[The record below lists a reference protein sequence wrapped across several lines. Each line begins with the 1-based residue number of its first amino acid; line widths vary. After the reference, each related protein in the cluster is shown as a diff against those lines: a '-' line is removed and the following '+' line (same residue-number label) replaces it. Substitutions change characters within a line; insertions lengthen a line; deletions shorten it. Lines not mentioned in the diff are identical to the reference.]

1 MFQKNDNRTK
11 KKLIYQYK
19 TTIAS
24 YTKENNKLLSEIE
37 DLKMTLNLNQD
48 LLYQS
53 ISAKFGENEKIKNLI
68 NRSKALWKN
77 NETLIEKK
85 NNTEMEIDHLQKEM
99 EQIPSKI
106 QTEINNI
113 SSQNSKKRIEL
124 TQKDNNIKK
133 LKKELEKTRKS
144 AFFKTART
152 EVLVTEPTK
161 ANLEINQELID
172 TKSILLKVSNK
183 HSKEKKKSDKLGKE
197 VRNLKDEMKKLKKT
211 AINLYNKINNKNQI
225 IDSVRTNKSI
235 SEENNFLINMGYNA
249 SIENE
254 DKNVEYEEEEE
265 EESEESSSDESSS
278 SNERRT
284 NKNKTKEF
292 ENLMEQLKKL
302 EKQNKECLAK
312 IDNYKNTY
320 KKLKNQIED
329 LKKSNNNEK
338 EK

>member
-77 NETLIEKK
+77 NESLIEKK

-106 QTEINNI
+106 QTE
-113 SSQNSKKRIEL
+113 
-124 TQKDNNIKK
+124 
-133 LKKELEKTRKS
+133 
-144 AFFKTART
+144 
-152 EVLVTEPTK
+152 
-161 ANLEINQELID
+161 
-172 TKSILLKVSNK
+172 
-183 HSKEKKKSDKLGKE
+183 
-197 VRNLKDEMKKLKKT
+197 
-211 AINLYNKINNKNQI
+211 INNKNQI

-292 ENLMEQLKKL
+292 ENLMEQLKNL
-302 EKQNKECLAK
+302 
-312 IDNYKNTY
+312 
-320 KKLKNQIED
+320 
-329 LKKSNNNEK
+329 
-338 EK
+338 

>member
-1 MFQKNDNRTK
+1 MSQKYDNRAK

-53 ISAKFGENEKIKNLI
+53 ISAKFGDNEKIKDLI

-77 NETLIEKK
+77 NESLIEKK
-85 NNTEMEIDHLQKEM
+85 NNTEMEIDHLQKEI

-106 QTEINNI
+106 KNEINNI
-113 SSQNSKKRIEL
+113 SSQNNKKRIEL
-124 TQKDNNIKK
+124 AQKDNIIKK
-133 LKKELEKTRKS
+133 LKIDLEKTRKS

-161 ANLEINQELID
+161 TSLEINQELID

-197 VRNLKDEMKKLKKT
+197 VKNLKDEMKKLKKT
-211 AINLYNKINNKNQI
+211 AINLYNKIKNKNQI

-235 SEENNFLINMGYNA
+235 NEDNNFLINMGYNT
-249 SIENE
+249 SVENE
-254 DKNVEYEEEEE
+254 DKFVENEEEE
-265 EESEESSSDESSS
+265 EESEESSSDDSSS

-284 NKNKTKEF
+284 NKNKTKEY
-292 ENLMEQLKKL
+292 ENLIEQLKKL
-302 EKQNKECLAK
+302 EKQNKEYLEK
-312 IDNYKNTY
+312 INNYKNIY
-320 KKLKNQIED
+320 KELKNKIEN
-329 LKKSNNNEK
+329 LKNSNNNDK

>member
-1 MFQKNDNRTK
+1 MSQKYDNRAK

-24 YTKENNKLLSEIE
+24 YKKENNKLLSEIE

-53 ISAKFGENEKIKNLI
+53 ISAKFGDNEKIKDLI

-77 NETLIEKK
+77 NESLIEKK
-85 NNTEMEIDHLQKEM
+85 NNTEMEIDHLQKEI

-106 QTEINNI
+106 KNEINNI
-113 SSQNSKKRIEL
+113 SSQNNKKRIEL
-124 TQKDNNIKK
+124 AQKDNIIKK
-133 LKKELEKTRKS
+133 LKIDLEKTRKS

-161 ANLEINQELID
+161 TSLEINQELID

-197 VRNLKDEMKKLKKT
+197 VKNLKDEMKKLKKT
-211 AINLYNKINNKNQI
+211 AINLYNKIKNKNQI

-235 SEENNFLINMGYNA
+235 NEDNNFLINMGYNT
-249 SIENE
+249 SVENE
-254 DKNVEYEEEEE
+254 DKFVENEEEE
-265 EESEESSSDESSS
+265 EESEESSSDDSSS

-284 NKNKTKEF
+284 NKNKTKEY
-292 ENLMEQLKKL
+292 ENLLDQLKKL
-302 EKQNKECLAK
+302 EKQNKEYLEK
-312 IDNYKNTY
+312 INNYKNIY
-320 KKLKNQIED
+320 KELKNKIEN
-329 LKKSNNNEK
+329 LKNSNNNDK

>member
-1 MFQKNDNRTK
+1 MSQKYDNRAK

-24 YTKENNKLLSEIE
+24 YKKENNKLLSEIE

-53 ISAKFGENEKIKNLI
+53 ISAKFGDNEKIKDLI

-77 NETLIEKK
+77 NESLIEKK
-85 NNTEMEIDHLQKEM
+85 NNTEMEIDHLQKEI

-106 QTEINNI
+106 KNEINNI
-113 SSQNSKKRIEL
+113 SSQNNKKRIEL
-124 TQKDNNIKK
+124 AQKDNIIKK
-133 LKKELEKTRKS
+133 LKIDLEKTRKS

-161 ANLEINQELID
+161 TSLEINQELID

-197 VRNLKDEMKKLKKT
+197 VKNLKDEMKKLKKT

-235 SEENNFLINMGYNA
+235 NEDNNFLINMGYNT
-249 SIENE
+249 SVENE
-254 DKNVEYEEEEE
+254 DKFVENEEEE
-265 EESEESSSDESSS
+265 EESEESSSDDSSS

-284 NKNKTKEF
+284 NKNKTKEY
-292 ENLMEQLKKL
+292 ENLLDQLKKL
-302 EKQNKECLAK
+302 EKQNKEYLEK
-312 IDNYKNTY
+312 INNYKNIY
-320 KKLKNQIED
+320 KELKNKIEN
-329 LKKSNNNEK
+329 LKNSNNNDK